1 MPAKKKRRSEVEQAL
16 AQARHDLD
24 SARKNLDVGAFE
36 VCAFLCQQSIEKAF
50 KALYMHQRRRRP
62 EATHSLTELG
72 KSISAPSSMATWI
85 GELTSDYTRARYP
98 EAANGIPHEVYTKE
112 MAASRVA
119 AAEEIWKWLDRQF

>member
-1 MPAKKKRRSEVEQAL
+1 MDQAL
-16 AQARHDLD
+16 AQARYDLD
-24 SARKNLDVGAFE
+24 SARKNLGVAAYE

-50 KALYMHQRRRRP
+50 KALYMDQRRRRP

-72 KSISAPSSMATWI
+72 KAISAPASLATLI
-85 GELTSDYTRARYP
+85 GDLTSDYTRARYA

-112 MAASRVA
+112 MAASRIA